1 MFKACAFC
9 GAPFDGDGGPSGLG
23 IGRRLA
29 VDEWKARLWVVCR
42 RCSRWNLTPLDDRLE
57 KIEAV
62 ARAAARGRL
71 TATTD
76 QVALIRWGAYEFVRV
91 GKPPRIEL
99 ATWRYGERLRARAR
113 DRAKVVV
120 PLTVAALG
128 LGIAANVA
136 AGGALGIFVWNL
148 HRLGDAAYRGIVGR
162 RRVRLEEPPICERC
176 ATLMELRAKHV
187 WYARLIPQI
196 HADFAIVV
204 MCPACH
210 AEGAMV
216 VGDQAATVLRQGLTY
231 LNATREGRR
240 RAEAAARA
248 VDQAGGSEH
257 LIRDVASRETLIH
270 SIGPELRLALEI
282 AVDEQAEVQDL
293 EKRWR
298 EAEEIAEIADGML
311 SSTPELEERL
321 RRLRDR
327 DKSQPHS

>member
-1 MFKACAFC
+1 
-9 GAPFDGDGGPSGLG
+9 
-23 IGRRLA
+23 
-29 VDEWKARLWVVCR
+29 
-42 RCSRWNLTPLDDRLE
+42 
-57 KIEAV
+57 
-62 ARAAARGRL
+62 
-71 TATTD
+71 
-76 QVALIRWGAYEFVRV
+76 
-91 GKPPRIEL
+91 
-99 ATWRYGERLRARAR
+99 
-113 DRAKVVV
+113 
-120 PLTVAALG
+120 
-128 LGIAANVA
+128 
-136 AGGALGIFVWNL
+136 
-148 HRLGDAAYRGIVGR
+148 
-162 RRVRLEEPPICERC
+162 
-176 ATLMELRAKHV
+176 MELRAKHV

-321 RRLRDR
+321 RRLRDC